1 MKRAL
6 SAAAGLSLIAVA
18 FVGAAPANAAPITCP
33 GGQSAEKTGPGEWD
47 CVNNGGNDTGAGR
60 HKGTGDRV

>member
-6 SAAAGLSLIAVA
+6 SAAAGLSLVAIALI
-18 FVGAAPANAAPITCP
+18 GAAPANAAPITCP
-33 GGQSAEKTGPGEWD
+33 SGQTAQKTSTGWD

-60 HKGTGDRV
+60 HKGTGDKI

>member
-6 SAAAGLSLIAVA
+6 STAAGLSLVAVA

-33 GGQSAEKTGPGEWD
+33 GGQTAEKTGPGTWD

-60 HKGTGDRV
+60 HKGTDAKI